1 MLLTDVQFVL
11 VTHELHQA
19 LWLLPIPEHT
29 ALLLFHLQRPDDY
42 IDYFCLQQ
50 GQGTSPPEIMS
61 ALRHQILVRLGH
73 CFLIYLFQAECQ
85 VSSQGRA
92 FCLLDICAR

>member
-61 ALRHQILVRLGH
+61 ALRHQILVCLGQ
-73 CFLIYLFQAECQ
+73 FPNLFVSGRMSGFKPGQSILPARYLC
-85 VSSQGRA
+85 
-92 FCLLDICAR
+92 